1 MNRGPFV
8 VLNRNAASSKYN
20 GVIFASKEVNDRFAK
35 GEVITS
41 KDEYFVT
48 APRFT
53 TASKKYGW
61 INHLQAVGKMVAVQS
76 TKATYDIFAV
86 H

>member
-1 MNRGPFV
+1 M
-8 VLNRNAASSKYN
+8 
-20 GVIFASKEVNDRFAK
+20 NDRFAK

-53 TASKKYGW
+53 TASKKYGR

-76 TKATYDIFAV
+76 TKVTYDIFAV

>member
-1 MNRGPFV
+1 M
-8 VLNRNAASSKYN
+8 
-20 GVIFASKEVNDRFAK
+20 NDRFAK

>member
-1 MNRGPFV
+1 
-8 VLNRNAASSKYN
+8 
-20 GVIFASKEVNDRFAK
+20 VNDRFAK

-76 TKATYDIFAV
+76 TKATYHISAV

>member
-1 MNRGPFV
+1 
-8 VLNRNAASSKYN
+8 
-20 GVIFASKEVNDRFAK
+20 VNDRFAK

-61 INHLQAVGKMVAVQS
+61 INHLQAVGKMVAVQKYEGHLRHLRS
-76 TKATYDIFAV
+76 PLTGPLCA
-86 H
+86 